1 MRRRG
6 FRSDRERRAAFARMR
21 GRRGR
26 VQIYVVKR
34 TYDEKKKKW
43 VPTEDARMELSDET
57 EDDAK
62 KEQKEEQKL

>member
-1 MRRRG
+1 
-6 FRSDRERRAAFARMR
+6 MR